1 MPKAADVDWG
11 KIQEERNAGAT
22 TVALAEKYGVST
34 PTICAHTRPAKK
46 QKSLPPPPARR
57 GPQRQ
62 RGGFDGEKAGGVNEA
77 LRILRA
83 EHDQIGHAI
92 AALEEIGK

>member
-46 QKSLPPPPARR
+46 QKSLPPP
-57 GPQRQ
+57 QH
-62 RGGFDGEKAGGVNEA
+62 AGDRSDSE
-77 LRILRA
+77 
-83 EHDQIGHAI
+83 
-92 AALEEIGK
+92 AALTVKRLAA